1 MAKTPKKFRQARA
14 DAKKEAKKAFRG
26 KRQGYKKD
34 PTIKTSAEDRKALS
48 EVSSESRRGYITD
61 DRGNR
66 INVKPTETARE
77 RIARENAE
85 AMRKFREQA
94 EMEDGPKRPKKKAA
108 VKKIA
113 AAPKPAAKKAP
124 VKKAA
129 VKKAA
134 APAPSGAKK
143 MTRAERSAANKA
155 RWASMT
161 PAERKNWSA
170 NNATQ
175 ATPETAP
182 KKKAAVKKAPVYR
195 ITDAKPGASDKS
207 KRTKGVKK
215 AKLSKSKALVP
226 TSKGQPQTGKAVAI
240 RPKGEVATTGKGKGV
255 TTTTSKVTPVGGGA
269 AGKAKKF
276 AKTRKFVKGGVAASA
291 LAALGAEVVSSIKG
305 SSQKDYDEIVRLR
318 NKLATLRGESKSG
331 NTIGEATGAV
341 LGSFAA
347 NATGGLVGKTRRERM
362 DELNRMIAKEQKK
375 ANSKLRYGAGG
386 ESLVPGT
393 AAYKAGSRTRPTK
406 AQVAAS
412 FAAKGKSGSGAGGA
426 GSAGGGVGGGGS
438 TIKAVPGSTYT
449 VKSGDTLSAI
459 AKSAGVS
466 LADLRAANKK
476 FKTNPKYKQG
486 SMIWSGTK
494 VRIPKK

>member
-48 EVSSESRRGYITD
+48 EVSNESRRGYITD

-94 EMEDGPKRPKKKAA
+94 EAEDGPKRPKKKAA
-108 VKKIA
+108 VKKA
-113 AAPKPAAKKAP
+113 VAAPAPAAKKAP

-129 VKKAA
+129 AKKAA

-175 ATPETAP
+175 ATTETAP
-182 KKKAAVKKAPVYR
+182 KKKAAAKKAPVYR

-226 TSKGQPQTGKAVAI
+226 MAKPTPKTGTSLVV
-240 RPKGEVATTGKGKGV
+240 RPKGAVATTGAKAAAK
-255 TTTTSKVTPVGGGA
+255 KGGA
-269 AGKAKKF
+269 AGVAKAIGRGAGK
-276 AKTRKFVKGGVAASA
+276 VIGGRIGA
-291 LAALGAEVVSSIKG
+291 LAALGSVTVGPAYRALSKDTEGRTTGDMLKARAAAAQKAGGTNMDKASYGRALPGGKPAVKKTAATAGGTTSRVATARSNQPRRTGGAARAGKGIVFKTPSSATAAKTSG
-305 SSQKDYDEIVRLR
+305 SS
-318 NKLATLRGESKSG
+318 
-331 NTIGEATGAV
+331 
-341 LGSFAA
+341 
-347 NATGGLVGKTRRERM
+347 
-362 DELNRMIAKEQKK
+362 
-375 ANSKLRYGAGG
+375 
-386 ESLVPGT
+386 
-393 AAYKAGSRTRPTK
+393 
-406 AQVAAS
+406 
-412 FAAKGKSGSGAGGA
+412 
-426 GSAGGGVGGGGS
+426 
-438 TIKAVPGSTYT
+438 YT
-449 VKSGDTLSAI
+449 VQRGDTLSAI
-459 AKSAGVS
+459 AKNAGVS
-466 LADLRAANKK
+466 LAAIRAANPAIMKD
-476 FKTNPKYKQG
+476 PKYKKG
-486 SMIWSGTK
+486 AMVWAGTK

>member
-48 EVSSESRRGYITD
+48 EVSRESRSGYITD

-66 INVKPTETARE
+66 VNVKPTETARE

-94 EMEDGPKRPKKKAA
+94 EAEDGPKRPKKKAI
-108 VKKIA
+108 VKKTA
-113 AAPKPAAKKAP
+113 AAPAPAKKKAP

-134 APAPSGAKK
+134 APAPSAEKK

-155 RWASMT
+155 KWASMT

-170 NNATQ
+170 SKSAAAPSAPAT
-175 ATPETAP
+175 
-182 KKKAAVKKAPVYR
+182 KKTPVYS
-195 ITDAKPGASDKS
+195 ITDAKKGASDKS
-207 KRTKGVKK
+207 KPSKGVKK

-226 TSKGQPQTGKAVAI
+226 TAKGQPQTGKAVAV
-240 RPKGEVATTGKGKGV
+240 RPKGTVAVSGKGKEV
-255 TTTTSKVTPVGGGA
+255 AARTSKVTPVGMSGA
-269 AGKAKKF
+269 DKAKKF
-276 AKTRKFVKGGVAASA
+276 GKTRKFVKGTAATLA
-291 LAALGAEVVSSIKG
+291 LSALGAEAVSFAKG
-305 SSQKDYDEIVRLR
+305 SSQKDYNEIVRLR
-318 NKLATLRGESKSG
+318 NKLARAQGKKQEG
-331 NTIGEATGAV
+331 NTFKEALGASG
-341 LGSFAA
+341 GSMLAL
-347 NATGGLVGKTRRERM
+347 ATGGLVGKTRRERM
-362 DELNRMIAKEQKK
+362 DELNRMIAKQEQKNAAKQAK

-393 AAYKAGSRTRPTK
+393 AAYKAGSKTKPTK

-412 FAAKGKSGSGAGGA
+412 FAAKQTGGSKG
-426 GSAGGGVGGGGS
+426 GSAGAGVTGGGS
-438 TIKAVPGSTYT
+438 TSKVIPGSTYT

-466 LADLRAANKK
+466 LAEIRAANKK

-494 VRIPKK
+494 IRIPKK